1 MSTKDADTLVTET
14 LEGLLNACPS
24 SFFFFLSLFSLH
36 VVSAKADTAFL
47 LLS

>member
-24 SFFFFLSLFSLH
+24 FFFCLSLFSLR
-36 VVSAKADTAFL
+36 VVSAKAEIAFL